1 MKKILTYMTLMA
13 AVLLTACSDADD
25 FAQGNKTVVVPSEIG
40 KIEATTGSIP
50 DFMYEEGELTSRSSL
65 AYDHFNARMKF
76 SWKQPKSGGAD
87 AIGVFALNDNPTVSA
102 QMKYVV
108 TDDDL
113 VESGN
118 YVTGVFENAEPAAAP
133 LDKEY
138 EYEACSPWK
147 DGYDK
152 DYTQV
157 PISYLEQ
164 KQASNV
170 QMKLLKEYNDGGKTD
185 EGKKADYMASEAAA
199 CAHLGAYDFM
209 ASTATTTIAAH
220 AHFLF
225 QHMGATVRF
234 FMLAPSNDVIYDSL
248 QLVNNY
254 KKFPVRAKMNVKEK
268 TLTPVEERHV
278 LSLEFNGGID
288 MSDADKRATYM
299 YTYSKPMI
307 VAYMEVPAIDLTFED
322 ANKKS
327 QLYLLAHRIDT
338 TDPENPKT
346 IKYCYKANLSQKN
359 IRAGYYYQWNVGP
372 STDSPITFDEISIE
386 TWKTGTEFT
395 NTDGDGTDDW

>member
-1 MKKILTYMTLMA
+1 MA

-76 SWKQPKSGGAD
+76 SWKQGGDAD
-87 AIGVFALNDNPTVSA
+87 AIGVFALDDDPTKSA

-108 TDDDL
+108 TNDDL

-118 YVTGVFENAEPAAAP
+118 YVTGVFEKKDPAVEPFK
-133 LDKEY
+133 KEY
-138 EYEACSPWK
+138 EYEAYSPWINTH
-147 DGYDK
+147 DK

-234 FMLAPSNDVIYDSL
+234 FMLAPSNEVIYDSL

-268 TLTPVEERHV
+268 TLTPVEERNV
-278 LSLEFNGGID
+278 LSLKFNGGID
-288 MSDADKRATYM
+288 MSNESECAKYM

-307 VAYMEVPAIDLTFED
+307 VAYMEVPAIDLTFEGD
-322 ANKKS
+322 PDKKS
-327 QLYLLAHRIDT
+327 QLYLLAHKIDT
-338 TDPENPKT
+338 TDPLNPDKT
-346 IKYCYKANLSQKN
+346 IRYCYKANLSQKN

-372 STDSPITFDEISIE
+372 SIDTPIEFDEISIE

-395 NTDGDGTDDW
+395 NADGDGTADW

>member
-13 AVLLTACSDADD
+13 AVILTACSDADD

-65 AYDHFNARMKF
+65 AYDHFNTRMKF
-76 SWKQPKSGGAD
+76 SWKQGGDAD
-87 AIGVFALNDNPTVSA
+87 AIGVFALNVDPALSA
-102 QMKYVV
+102 QMRYVV

-118 YVTGVFENAEPAAAP
+118 YVTGVFEKADPAVEPFA
-133 LDKEY
+133 KEF
-138 EYEACSPWK
+138 EYEAYSPC
-147 DGYDK
+147 K
-152 DYTQV
+152 DYDRDYTKV
-157 PISYLEQ
+157 PISYLKQ

-170 QMKLLKEYNDGGKTD
+170 QMNLLKEYNDGGKTD
-185 EGKKADYMASEAAA
+185 EGKKAAYMASEAAA

-254 KKFPVRAKMNVKEK
+254 KKFPVKAKMNVKEK
-268 TLTPVEERHV
+268 TLTPEEERNV

-346 IKYCYKANLSQKN
+346 IRYCYKANLSQKN

-372 STDSPITFDEISIE
+372 STDTPIEFYEISIE

-395 NTDGDGTDDW
+395 NTDGNGTEDW

>member
-1 MKKILTYMTLMA
+1 MKKIFTYMTLMA

-65 AYDHFNARMKF
+65 AYDHFNTRMKF
-76 SWKQPKSGGAD
+76 SWKQPKLGGDAD

-118 YVTGVFENAEPAAAP
+118 YVTGVFENAVPEAAP

-138 EYEACSPWK
+138 EYEACSPYK
-147 DGYDK
+147 VGYDM

-170 QMKLLKEYNDGGKTD
+170 QMNLLNVYNGNPTDGN
-185 EGKKADYMASEAAA
+185 KAAYLASEAAA
-199 CAHLGAYDFM
+199 CAHLGDYDFM

-234 FMLAPSNDVIYDSL
+234 FMLAPSNEVIYDSL

-268 TLTPVEERHV
+268 TLTTVEERNV
-278 LSLEFNGGID
+278 LSLEFDGGID
-288 MSDADKRATYM
+288 MSNASEREKYM
-299 YTYSKPMI
+299 YTYPKPMI

-322 ANKKS
+322 SDKKS
-327 QLYLLAHRIDT
+327 QLYLLAHKIDGT
-338 TDPENPKT
+338 ET
-346 IKYCYKANLSQKN
+346 IRYCYKANLSQKN

-372 STDSPITFDEISIE
+372 STDTPISFEEISIE

-395 NTDGDGTDDW
+395 NADGTGTEDW

>member
-25 FAQGNKTVVVPSEIG
+25 FAQGNKTVVAPSEIG
-40 KIEATTGSIP
+40 IIEATTGSIP

-65 AYDHFNARMKF
+65 AYDHFNTRMKF
-76 SWKQPKSGGAD
+76 SWKQPKLGGDAD
-87 AIGVFALNDNPTVSA
+87 AIGVFALNDDPTKSA

-108 TDDDL
+108 TNDDL

-118 YVTGVFENAEPAAAP
+118 YVTGVFENAVPEAAP
-133 LDKEY
+133 LNKEY
-138 EYEACSPWK
+138 EYEAYSPCI
-147 DGYDK
+147 DTHDR

-170 QMKLLKEYNDGGKTD
+170 QMKLLKVYNDDPT
-185 EGKKADYMASEAAA
+185 EGNKAAYMESEAAA
-199 CAHLGAYDFM
+199 CDHLGAYDFM

-254 KKFPVRAKMNVKEK
+254 KKFPVKAKMNVKTKE
-268 TLTPVEERHV
+268 LTTVEERRV
-278 LSLEFNGGID
+278 LSLEFDGGID
-288 MSDADKRATYM
+288 MSNESKRAEYM

-322 ANKKS
+322 PDKKS
-327 QLYLLAHRIDT
+327 QLYLLAHKIDD
-338 TDPENPKT
+338 TDPLNLKT
-346 IKYCYKANLSQKN
+346 IRYCYKANLSQKN

-372 STDSPITFDEISIE
+372 STDTPIEFDEIEIE
-386 TWKTGTEFT
+386 EWKNGPGFTNEDGIGTE
-395 NTDGDGTDDW
+395 DW

>member
-13 AVLLTACSDADD
+13 AVILTACSDADD

-76 SWKQPKSGGAD
+76 SWKQPKSGGSD
-87 AIGVFALNDNPTVSA
+87 AIGVFALNDDNPTESA

-118 YVTGVFENAEPAAAP
+118 YVTGVFENADPEAAP
-133 LDKEY
+133 LGKEN

-147 DGYDK
+147 DGYDM

-157 PISYLEQ
+157 PISYLGQ

-170 QMKLLKEYNDGGKTD
+170 QMSLLKTYNTSKSEDD
-185 EGKKADYMASEAAA
+185 KALYMASEAAA

-209 ASTATTTIAAH
+209 ASSATTTIAAH

-234 FMLAPSNDVIYDSL
+234 FMLAPSNDVTYDSL

-372 STDSPITFDEISIE
+372 STDTPITFEEISIE

-395 NTDGDGTDDW
+395 NADGNGTEDW

>member
-13 AVLLTACSDADD
+13 AVILTACSDADD
-25 FAQGNKTVVVPSEIG
+25 FAQGNKTVVAPSEIG
-40 KIEATTGSIP
+40 IIEATTGSIP

-65 AYDHFNARMKF
+65 AYDHFNTRMKF
-76 SWKQPKSGGAD
+76 SWKQPKLGGDPD
-87 AIGVFALNDNPTVSA
+87 AIGVFALNVDPALSV
-102 QMKYVV
+102 QMKYTV

-118 YVTGVFENAEPAAAP
+118 YVTGVFEKADPAVEPFE
-133 LDKEY
+133 KEY
-138 EYEACSPWK
+138 EYEAYSPCK
-147 DGYDK
+147 DDYDM

-164 KQASNV
+164 NQASNV
-170 QMKLLKEYNDGGKTD
+170 QMNLLKVYNDNPTD
-185 EGKKADYMASEAAA
+185 GNKDAYLASESTA
-199 CAHLGAYDFM
+199 CAHLGDYDFM

-234 FMLAPSNDVIYDSL
+234 FMLAPSNEVKYDSL

-268 TLTPVEERHV
+268 TLTTVEERNV
-278 LSLEFNGGID
+278 LSLKFTGGIN
-288 MSDADKRATYM
+288 MSDADERATYM
-299 YTYSKPMI
+299 YTYTKPMI

-322 ANKKS
+322 PDKKS
-327 QLYLLAHRIDT
+327 QLYLLAHKTDT
-338 TDPENPKT
+338 TDPLNPKT
-346 IKYCYKANLSQKN
+346 IRYCYKANLSQKN

-372 STDSPITFDEISIE
+372 STDTPITFEEISIE

-395 NTDGDGTDDW
+395 NADGTGTEDW

>member
-1 MKKILTYMTLMA
+1 MA
-13 AVLLTACSDADD
+13 LVTVAVLTACSDSED
-25 FAQGNKTVVVPSEIG
+25 FVQGDKTVVVPSEID

-50 DFMYEEGELTSRSSL
+50 DFMYEEGNITSRSSL
-65 AYDHFNARMKF
+65 AYDHFNQRMTF
-76 SWKQPKSGGAD
+76 SWKQPKLGGDPD
-87 AIGVFALNDNPTVSA
+87 AIGVFALNNDPAESA

-108 TDDDL
+108 TDADL

-118 YVTGVFENAEPAAAP
+118 YVTGVFENAVPEAAP

-138 EYEACSPWK
+138 EYEAYSPCI
-147 DGYDK
+147 DTYDM

-164 KQASNV
+164 EQASNV
-170 QMKLLKEYNDGGKTD
+170 QMNLLKVYNDAPTD
-185 EGKKADYMASEAAA
+185 EKKAAYMASEAAA

-234 FMLAPSNDVIYDSL
+234 FMLAPSNEVIYDSL

-254 KKFPVRAKMNVKEK
+254 KSFPVRAKMNVKEK

-278 LSLEFNGGID
+278 LSLKFTGGID
-288 MSDADKRATYM
+288 MSNEGERATYM
-299 YTYSKPMI
+299 YTYTKPMI
-307 VAYMEVPAIDLTFED
+307 VAYMEVPAIDLTFADES
-322 ANKKS
+322 KKS
-327 QLYLLAHRIDT
+327 QLYLLAHSIDN
-338 TDPENPKT
+338 TDPLNPVTVKH
-346 IKYCYKANLSQKN
+346 CYKANLSQKN

-372 STDSPITFDEISIE
+372 STDTPITFDEITIQE
-386 TWKTGTEFT
+386 WTEGTGFTNNDGNGTEE
-395 NTDGDGTDDW
+395 W

>member
-1 MKKILTYMTLMA
+1 MKNILTYMTLMA

-25 FAQGNKTVVVPSEIG
+25 FAQGNKTVVVPSGIG
-40 KIEATTGSIP
+40 IIEATTGSIP

-65 AYDHFNARMKF
+65 AYDHFNTRMKF
-76 SWKQPKSGGAD
+76 SWKQPKLGGDAD
-87 AIGVFALNDNPTVSA
+87 AIGVFALNDDPTKSA
-102 QMKYVV
+102 QMRYVV

-118 YVTGVFENAEPAAAP
+118 YVTGVFEKADPAVDP
-133 LDKEY
+133 FEKEY
-138 EYEACSPWK
+138 EYEAYSPCK
-147 DGYDK
+147 DYDM

-170 QMKLLKEYNDGGKTD
+170 QMNLLNVYNANPTDGN
-185 EGKKADYMASEAAA
+185 KAAYLASEAAA
-199 CAHLGAYDFM
+199 CAHLGDYDFM

-248 QLVNNY
+248 QLVKKK

-268 TLTPVEERHV
+268 TLTTVEERRV
-278 LSLEFNGGID
+278 LSLEFDGGID
-288 MSDADKRATYM
+288 MSDASERAKYM
-299 YTYSKPMI
+299 YTYTKPMI

-322 ANKKS
+322 PDKKS
-327 QLYLLAHRIDT
+327 QLYLLAHKTDT
-338 TDPENPKT
+338 TDPLNHKT
-346 IKYCYKANLSQKN
+346 IRYCYKANLSQKN

-372 STDSPITFDEISIE
+372 STDTPITFEEISIQE
-386 TWKTGTEFT
+386 WENGPGFTNDDGAGTEE
-395 NTDGDGTDDW
+395 W